1 MKRKELLRKLGI
13 VLISGA
19 MMMGS
24 PAVSMVY
31 AADNVPAATA
41 TSEAGG
47 LSSANADAPAAET
60 PAAGKT
66 ATDGEAVTSDSSA
79 TTPGTTTPDKGKP
92 ETGAQTGSVDDKAD
106 TAPKAPKPGDA
117 QTSGDET
124 KAEGSE
130 AEEGENF
137 TRTIHFIMADD
148 GSTKDSINEAAKD
161 DKFAAVAI
169 PAISG
174 YTAYLDGKIVNSIP
188 AAEDASAALKDLYVV
203 YAKSGM
209 SAAKVSVTVDG
220 DEIVS
225 ITAVGKNGDSYPA
238 YIDKVIAPAVES
250 LKKAGYTA
258 STNYYKASDFTF
270 KADGGNDVVIA
281 MKPEL
286 EKIDYQTPKTTDD
299 VMSNGKN
306 YPEGLALEDLQHTWT
321 RTIHYIKADDTEDDV
336 TDNEEI
342 AKSVKQEVTG
352 RRTATLNHVTGEITY
367 DDWKIISKDKEFAE
381 VKSPEIKGFT
391 ANADVVG
398 KTEVTKDTDDETDVY
413 ITYTAD
419 DQKAVIKFTDKDG
432 NAIADSV
439 TLKGKSGEIMGV
451 AGKDGKKTLYSTK
464 DMIQQLTNKGYKFVK
479 DDFPTTEKDGVFD
492 TDAKVD
498 QAYSVV
504 MEPIVETV
512 TSDKPKTSKDQ
523 MNPNRDK
530 YPAGLEKKDLEHTVT
545 RTIHFVDKN
554 KKKLKDDVVQVV
566 TFTRQAVVNHV
577 TGKVTYGDWTSKN
590 ASFALVQAPAIDGY
604 KTNVKAVDTVSV
616 KPTDKNSEETIVYTA
631 ASEGN
636 STDTT
641 GKGNGTASGS
651 GAGISQSGKTQTGD
665 TPVVPYVAGA
675 GAAIAA
681 LFAALKKKKAPKEK
695 ASKN

>member
-1 MKRKELLRKLGI
+1 
-13 VLISGA
+13 
-19 MMMGS
+19 
-24 PAVSMVY
+24 MVY
-31 AADNVPAATA
+31 AADNVPTVAA

-47 LSSANADAPAAET
+47 LSSANADAPAAEA
-60 PAAGKT
+60 PDAGNA
-66 ATDGEAVTSDSSA
+66 ATDGKAVTSDSSA
-79 TTPGTTTPDKGKP
+79 APDKGKTD
-92 ETGAQTGSVDDKAD
+92 TGAQTGSKDDKAD
-106 TAPKAPKPGDA
+106 ATKDAPKTDDA
-117 QTSGDET
+117 QTSGDQT
-124 KAEGSE
+124 KPEDSAE
-130 AEEGENF
+130 EEGENF

-148 GSTKDSINEAAKD
+148 GTTKDSINEAAKD

-169 PAISG
+169 PAMSG

-188 AAEDASAALKDLYVV
+188 AAEDASAAVKDLYVV

-209 SAAKVSVTVDG
+209 SAAKVSVTIDG

-238 YIDKVIAPAVES
+238 YIDKVITPAVES

-286 EKIDYQTPKTTDD
+286 EKIDSPKTTDD
-299 VMSNGKN
+299 VMSNGKK

-321 RTIHYIKADDTEDDV
+321 RTIHYVKADDTEDDI

-342 AKSVKQEVTG
+342 ADSVIQEVRG
-352 RRTATLNHVTGEITY
+352 KRTATVNHVTDEVTY
-367 DDWKIISKDKEFAE
+367 DDWKIADGRTGKVNHVTGEVTYGDWKTTDKDKEFAE

-391 ANADVVG
+391 ANEDVVA
-398 KTEVTKDTDDETDVY
+398 KTEVSDDTDDETDVY

-451 AGKDGKKTLYSTK
+451 ADKDGKKTLYSTK

-523 MNPNRDK
+523 MNPNGDK
-530 YPAGLEKKDLEHTVT
+530 YPAGLEKKNLEHTVT

-616 KPTDKNSEETIVYTA
+616 KPTDENSEETILYTA
-631 ASEGN
+631 TSEGN
-636 STDTT
+636 GTDTT
-641 GKGNGTASGS
+641 GAKGGTASGS

-681 LFAALKKKKAPKEK
+681 LFAALKKKKAPKKE
-695 ASKN
+695 ANKN